1 MVEWLI
7 LQFFNSLHDPG
18 DEYVWLFVDALAH
31 WCEKLFWYICD
42 KVLEL
47 LLESILFY
55 LDSSQFLFQ
64 KRLRI
69 LHLTQL
75 NELIIIGTGKRQRF
89 PKPELL
95 KTLIEAKIGFEVMDS
110 QAACR
115 TYNIL
120 VGEGRQVLLA
130 LIVEAT

>member
-1 MVEWLI
+1 MKLQSDPHSGANTITGYGDGYIAINQIPYSHAVLLSSDGEILKWSVKSFDELSAADFGQMVTLK
-7 LQFFNSLHDPG
+7 P
-18 DEYVWLFVDALAH
+18 
-31 WCEKLFWYICD
+31 
-42 KVLEL
+42 EL
-47 LLESILFY
+47 V
-55 LDSSQFLFQ
+55 
-64 KRLRI
+64 
-69 LHLTQL
+69 
-75 NELIIIGTGKRQRF
+75 IIGTGKRQRF

-130 LIVEAT
+130 LIVEAS

>member
-1 MVEWLI
+1 MKLQSDPHSGANTITGYGDGYIEINKIPYSHAVLLSSDGEILEWAIKSFEDLGAADFM
-7 LQFFNSLHDPG
+7 QMA
-18 DEYVWLFVDALAH
+18 AL
-31 WCEKLFWYICD
+31 KP
-42 KVLEL
+42 
-47 LLESILFY
+47 
-55 LDSSQFLFQ
+55 
-64 KRLRI
+64 
-69 LHLTQL
+69 
-75 NELIIIGTGKRQRF
+75 ELIIIGTGKRQRF

-130 LIVEAT
+130 LIVEAA

>member
-1 MVEWLI
+1 MKLQSDPHSGANTITGYGDGYIEINKIPYSHAVLLSSDGEILEWTIKSFEDL
-7 LQFFNSLHDPG
+7 SP
-18 DEYVWLFVDALAH
+18 VDFTQMAAL
-31 WCEKLFWYICD
+31 K
-42 KVLEL
+42 
-47 LLESILFY
+47 
-55 LDSSQFLFQ
+55 
-64 KRLRI
+64 
-69 LHLTQL
+69 T
-75 NELIIIGTGKRQRF
+75 ELIIIGTGKRQRF

-130 LIVEAT
+130 LIVEAA

>member
-1 MVEWLI
+1 MKLQSDPHSGANTITGYGDGYIEINKIPYSHAVLLSSDGEILEWAIKSFEDLSPADFM
-7 LQFFNSLHDPG
+7 QMASLKP
-18 DEYVWLFVDALAH
+18 
-31 WCEKLFWYICD
+31 
-42 KVLEL
+42 
-47 LLESILFY
+47 
-55 LDSSQFLFQ
+55 
-64 KRLRI
+64 
-69 LHLTQL
+69 
-75 NELIIIGTGKRQRF
+75 ELIIIGTGKRQRF

-130 LIVEAT
+130 LIVEAA